1 MAKEKVN
8 EFDLCAH
15 TKRDIAGMK
24 ELVDSRP
31 DLEQHLAPTMVAISE
46 PTSNESNVNDRGE
59 LPPVGDEG
67 PQNANK
73 PWKPMGRK

>member
-1 MAKEKVN
+1 MAKEKASDYN
-8 EFDLCAH
+8 TCAH
-15 TKRDIAGMK
+15 TRRDEAGMK
-24 ELVDSRP
+24 ELIDARP
-31 DLEQHLAPTMVAISE
+31 DLSKDLYPQLSAVSE
-46 PTSNESNVNDRGE
+46 PASNDKDVNDRGE